1 MGKKK
6 TACRLLVLLTMVSW
20 PTVSLSTRP
29 AEAAPPGEAG
39 VATAVAGPVTLTR
52 PFAFSH
58 PLKVDQGLYW
68 RDVIE
73 TPKNATTQLRLEHKT
88 TVTVRELSRLE
99 LRKEHLTTGVRY
111 VVELLS
117 GKVRMSVDRALM
129 RPGDQ
134 VQVRTW
140 NAVASVRGTEFIV
153 ETAGDS
159 TTVHTLTGV
168 VEVTNRG
175 GALARVERIGAYEAA
190 RVSGDKAP
198 TRSQFAPHDLDVA
211 LQGLTPPEVE
221 PTTIAVSAEPPSSAW
236 NSFAPLVAGLLL
248 SAALVSFLLTAWA
261 YSPEAARHGGAYR
274 HFSSR

>member
-52 PFAFSH
+52 PFAFSR

-73 TPKNATTQLRLEHKT
+73 TPKNATTQLRLKHKT

-99 LRKEHLTTGVRY
+99 LRKEQLTTGVRY

-198 TRSQFAPHDLDVA
+198 TRSQFAPHDLDLA
-211 LQGLTPPEVE
+211 LQGLTPPKVE
-221 PTTIAVSAEPPSSAW
+221 PTNSAW